1 MNFCISN
8 KASNYSNSEH
18 AYLVKDDRRIE
29 ITNSLEIAPTNE
41 YSWPS
46 EIVENFIPVTI
57 GSVPYC
63 KPIADYIFTIF

>member
-29 ITNSLEIAPTNE
+29 ITNLGNCPANVNIHGLLNS
-41 YSWPS
+41 
-46 EIVENFIPVTI
+46 
-57 GSVPYC
+57 
-63 KPIADYIFTIF
+63 